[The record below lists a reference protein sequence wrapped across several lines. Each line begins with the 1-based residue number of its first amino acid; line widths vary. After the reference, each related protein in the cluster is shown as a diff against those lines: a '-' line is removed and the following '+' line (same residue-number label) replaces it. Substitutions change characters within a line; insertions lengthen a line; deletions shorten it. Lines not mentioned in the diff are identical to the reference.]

1 VKILQLLIGYS
12 LGTARIFLAFGLAI
26 ILHSPSGWA
35 DSPAPAAV
43 HAQHGMVAS
52 DSSLASQVGA
62 KVLAQGGNAA
72 DAACA
77 TALALG
83 VTHPFASG
91 LGGGGFALIYDA
103 KTGTVE
109 VLDFRETA
117 PSALRPEF
125 FQRAGKLDPSLSLR
139 GGLAVGVPGEPAG
152 LATLVRRW
160 GKRSFASCI
169 QPAERLARGFPASAW
184 LVEHLAD
191 EFKKDPEHASQ
202 FLPQVLKSHRG
213 SLTTLRAGARVAR
226 PALADTLA
234 RLRSKGVESFYS
246 GPIGKAIAQAVQASG
261 GVLDLQD
268 LSRYTPVRREPLQ
281 AQFQGRRIFSVPP
294 PSAGGVILVQTL
306 GILADRMRT
315 TDLIS
320 AGPQSPDYLHVLIEA
335 LKHGFADRGRTLG
348 DPDFVQIPLS
358 RLLDDKY
365 LHQLATRIRP
375 DSTLP
380 SEDYG
385 MPGRPA
391 GTPARDAGTAHLSV
405 IDAEG
410 NAVALTTTINLE
422 FGARLVAG
430 STGILLNNEMDDF
443 VLSEGQPD
451 AFGLVGGRPNLLA
464 AGKRPL
470 SSMTPTIV
478 VGDNGVEMVLGA
490 AGGPTIVSSTLQV
503 LLDVLVFG
511 MDAAHAEQAPRLH
524 HQWKPDVLRHESGFP
539 AQALDVLRAKGHR
552 ITARDPI
559 GKVNLIV
566 RHRTGLT
573 AAPEPRSGGRP
584 EGY

>member
-1 VKILQLLIGYS
+1 
-12 LGTARIFLAFGLAI
+12 
-26 ILHSPSGWA
+26 
-35 DSPAPAAV
+35 
-43 HAQHGMVAS
+43 MVAS

-62 KVLAQGGNAA
+62 EVLAQGGNAA

-91 LGGGGFALIYDA
+91 LGGGGFAVVYHA
-103 KTGTVE
+103 KTGKVE
-109 VLDFRETA
+109 ALDFRETA
-117 PSALRPEF
+117 PAALRPEL
-125 FQRAGKLDPSLSLR
+125 FQRAGKIDPSLSQR

-160 GKRSFASCI
+160 GKRSFARCI

-191 EFKKDPEHASQ
+191 ELEKHPEHAAQ
-202 FLPQVLKSHRG
+202 FLPQVLTSVRG

-234 RLRSKGVESFYS
+234 RLRREGVESFYT

-261 GVLDLQD
+261 GVLGLQD
-268 LSRYTPVRREPLQ
+268 LSSYTPVQREPLQ
-281 AQFQGRRIFSVPP
+281 TQFQGRRIFTVPP
-294 PSAGGVILVQTL
+294 PSAGGVILVQAL
-306 GILADRMRT
+306 GIVADRMRT
-315 TDLIS
+315 ADLIS
-320 AGPQSPDYLHVLIEA
+320 AGPQNPDYLHLLIEA
-335 LKHGFADRGRTLG
+335 LKHGFADRSRRLG
-348 DPDFVQIPLS
+348 DPAFVQVPLS
-358 RLLDDKY
+358 PLLDEEY
-365 LHQLATRIRP
+365 LHQLATRVRP

-385 MPGRPA
+385 MPGTPK

-422 FGARLVAG
+422 FGAHLLAG
-430 STGILLNNEMDDF
+430 ETGILLNNEMDDF
-443 VLSEGQPD
+443 ALSEGQPD

-478 VGDNGVEMVLGA
+478 VGDHGVEMVLGA

-503 LLDVLVFG
+503 LLDVLLFG
-511 MDAAHAEQAPRLH
+511 MDPARAELAPRLH
-524 HQWKPDVLRHESGFP
+524 HQWKPDVLCHESGFP
-539 AQALDVLRAKGHR
+539 AQALEVLRAKGHK
-552 ITARDPI
+552 IAARDPI

-566 RHRTGLT
+566 RDRTGLT
-573 AAPEPRSGGRP
+573 AAPEPRSGGKPAGFSNGRTL
-584 EGY
+584 GKIRQKSAAVSR